1 MKNDLNEL
9 LEGKKLAVAVLDH
22 GWHEIFQYV
31 KPTKEIKQ
39 AEEQLNAV
47 LQRQGKLNN
56 ESKEIKKLKQKL
68 MDEIVHL
75 MDTIDGGK
83 GDAQNHKKL
92 EENRRLI
99 NDCNAKLEQY
109 DDELLDIP
117 KEIDHYNR
125 ILIMETIELC
135 YNDMIQ
141 NNKVIDEISDW
152 LGRMRVELKKQV
164 LRKQDREI
172 RNRELYRHLNNIV
185 GAEVLDNL
193 EMPVKP
199 EKEKG

>member
-1 MKNDLNEL
+1 MNKDLNEL
-9 LEGKKLAVAVLDH
+9 LAGKKLSVAVLDH

-31 KPTKEIKQ
+31 KPTKELKQ

-75 MDTIDGGK
+75 MDSIDGGK

-109 DDELLDIP
+109 DDELMELP
-117 KEIDHYNR
+117 REIDHYNK
-125 ILIMETIELC
+125 ILIIETIELC
-135 YNDMIQ
+135 CQDMEQ
-141 NNKVIDEISDW
+141 NNKVIGEISDW
-152 LGRMRVELKKQV
+152 LNRMRVELKKQV

-172 RNRELYRHLNNIV
+172 RNRELYRHLDNIV
-185 GAEVLDNL
+185 GAEIMDEL
-193 EMPVKP
+193 ELPTLPKK
-199 EKEKG
+199 EKE